1 MILYLNGSSRFAR
14 VGSNE
19 VCLSISGPKGGDY
32 CITITKQQQQ
42 LSVAENGEVGDKVLH

>member
-1 MILYLNGSSRFAR
+1 MILYLMAVHGSPGLAVMRSAYQYQ
-14 VGSNE
+14 
-19 VCLSISGPKGGDY
+19 GPKRGDY